1 MLFPVGGRWLAAVL
15 ALGFCTTA
23 SADDVLFENVRIF
36 DGKSA
41 ALSAP
46 SNVLVKGNV
55 IDVFRRPFA
64 VDAGC
69 TCVSP
74 AAGASLMPG
83 LIDDHWHAMLARATP
98 EKALGDVGYNNL
110 VAGDEAT
117 DT

>member
-55 IDVFRRPFA
+55 IERISTAPIA
-64 VDAGC
+64 VDAGR
-69 TCVSP
+69 TAISP
-74 AAGASLMPG
+74 ATGARLCP
-83 LIDDHWHAMLARATP
+83 A
-98 EKALGDVGYNNL
+98 
-110 VAGDEAT
+110 
-117 DT
+117 